1 MKCYVHP
8 ETEAVGVCSECNR
21 WICAACT
28 VTVEGRTYC
37 KRDLGRAY
45 SRSKAPGIPQKPAFT
60 MPPPEA
66 ATDQSDSGKP
76 PEGEPDQSDS
86 AEPTE
91 AET

>member
-28 VTVEGRTYC
+28 VTVEGRSYC
-37 KRDLGRAY
+37 KQDLRMAY
-45 SRSKAPGIPQKPAFT
+45 SKQTAPGIAQKLAFT
-60 MPPPEA
+60 TPPPEA
-66 ATDQSDSGKP
+66 ATDQSDSAK
-76 PEGEPDQSDS
+76 
-86 AEPTE
+86 PTE